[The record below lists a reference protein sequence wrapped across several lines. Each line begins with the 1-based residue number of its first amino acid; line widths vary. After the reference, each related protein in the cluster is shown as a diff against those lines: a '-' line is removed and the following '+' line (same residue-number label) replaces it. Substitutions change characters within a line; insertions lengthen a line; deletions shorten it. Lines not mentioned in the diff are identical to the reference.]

1 MNIEPFK
8 MSWWSLCPNSS
19 EEALNLLGKMLAFDP
34 RDRLS
39 AADALNHPFF
49 KDYKDYVEED
59 YPSLATSTPFD
70 LSIEKSSLNEQEL
83 KNLIK
88 KEIEELTKQ
97 LIWLHTLIAAAF
109 I

>member
-1 MNIEPFK
+1 
-8 MSWWSLCPNSS
+8 
-19 EEALNLLGKMLAFDP
+19 MLAFDP
-34 RDRLS
+34 RDRIS
-39 AADALNHPFF
+39 AADVLSHPFF
-49 KDYKDYVEED
+49 EDYKDYVEED